1 MSPEAQASAPH
12 AEGPHEKRLILQRP
26 PQCGGS
32 YAIRIGIVGVGATG
46 RSLVDFR
53 RRAKCKKFL
62 WRPPGSQSL
71 WPHLRHALPPSWP
84 ERNSHSQKG
93 DRVVWGSSPAL
104 SQHPPVLDTSD
115 ISGALTYLRSRSTKT
130 FLIHRHR
137 AEHGSQHF
145 GRNQI
150 G

>member
-12 AEGPHEKRLILQRP
+12 GRTSRKTANPATASPMWRIVCNQDRYRWSRSDWAVVSGFSTASQMQKISMAP
-26 PQCGGS
+26 P
-32 YAIRIGIVGVGATG
+32 RITKAVA
-46 RSLVDFR
+46 SPSS
-53 RRAKCKKFL
+53 C
-62 WRPPGSQSL
+62 
-71 WPHLRHALPPSWP
+71 LPPSWP
-84 ERNSHSQKG
+84 ERNSQSQKG

-115 ISGALTYLRSRSTKT
+115 ISGALTYLRSRSAKI

-137 AEHGSQHF
+137 AEHGSEHY

>member
-1 MSPEAQASAPH
+1 MH
-12 AEGPHEKRLILQRP
+12 RLLHHMEGPHEKRLIPQRP

-32 YAIRIGIVGVGATG
+32 HAIRIGIVGVGATG

-53 RRAKCKKFL
+53 RRTSAKNSMAPSRITKSVASPSSC
-62 WRPPGSQSL
+62 
-71 WPHLRHALPPSWP
+71 LPPSWP
-84 ERNSHSQKG
+84 VRNSHSQKG

-104 SQHPPVLDTSD
+104 SQHPPVLDISD
-115 ISGALTYLRSRSTKT
+115 ISGPLTYLRSRSAKI

-137 AEHGSQHF
+137 AEHGSEHY

>member
-53 RRAKCKKFL
+53 RRTSAKKFY
-62 WRPPGSQSL
+62 G
-71 WPHLRHALPPSWP
+71 ALQDHKVCGLTFVMP
-84 ERNSHSQKG
+84 
-93 DRVVWGSSPAL
+93 
-104 SQHPPVLDTSD
+104 PPVV
-115 ISGALTYLRSRSTKT
+115 A
-130 FLIHRHR
+130 R
-137 AEHGSQHF
+137 AELTLAK
-145 GRNQI
+145 RRPI
-150 G
+150 GLGIKSSAVSASASA